1 MKDFSRRIVLAGH
14 QFKLRLVW
22 YSQDRGEQI
31 QSEGDL
37 IESLIKEI
45 LMEVYQALKLNSHSG
60 KRTMI

>member
-45 LMEVYQALKLNSHSG
+45 LTN
-60 KRTMI
+60 R